1 MSVFDCALSSG
12 RILTIGLRSVA
23 VGALYVDSPGFV
35 GCCAE
40 LLQPVEFPQVQFL
53 DEVVFMPVACRQF
66 WGPDVQ
72 KTVIFHSCSLG
83 QVVDVLA
90 RAVHRR
96 LWMSCAQLSSSPG
109 LVDFPG
115 SETVGFFEGWW
126 R

>member
-1 MSVFDCALSSG
+1 M
-12 RILTIGLRSVA
+12 
-23 VGALYVDSPGFV
+23 
-35 GCCAE
+35 
-40 LLQPVEFPQVQFL
+40 QFL

-96 LWMSCAQLSSSPG
+96 LWMSCAYATTSGLLLEVPQLSSSPG
-109 LVDFPG
+109 LMDSPG
-115 SETVGFFEGWW
+115 SETVGFLEGWW